1 MDIIF
6 LLNSLNKISLLAFV
20 ITLVFLIYEF
30 SLFNKEIKKKKTL
43 TIPDFKENHTIAF
56 TSSPSYIF
64 NKDNKESLNRSNLI
78 PLFIGVFLL
87 FTFGIIYAAG
97 LASVNN
103 SENKKNIISPAPQI
117 NYLAS
122 KGIKIYNKNWQEITN
137 EQSKQIKSGQ
147 QIIIA
152 IDVLNNIDID
162 SARIKV
168 NESQWKFDHITTNFN
183 KDKNSYYKEYTIS
196 TGEAQLKI
204 EAQLHSKDEGWL
216 GD

>member
-6 LLNSLNKISLLAFV
+6 LLNSLNKISLLAFI

-56 TSSPSYIF
+56 TSSPSYIS
-64 NKDNKESLNRSNLI
+64 NKDNKESLSRSNLI

-87 FTFGIIYAAG
+87 FTFGIIYVTG
-97 LASVNN
+97 LT
-103 SENKKNIISPAPQI
+103 SEDNVGNKKNILSPTPQI

-137 EQSKQIKSGQ
+137 EELKQIEPGQ
-147 QIIIA
+147 KIIIA
-152 IDVLNNIDID
+152 IDVLKNIDID
-162 SARIKV
+162 NARIKV
-168 NESQWKFDHITTNFN
+168 NESQWKLDHITTNFS

-196 TGEAQLKI
+196 TGEAELKI